1 MIEFPLIG
9 GGGVGGA
16 SGVTSVEHTQK
27 YATKLNKS
35 LK

>member
-9 GGGVGGA
+9 GGGA

-35 LK
+35 FK